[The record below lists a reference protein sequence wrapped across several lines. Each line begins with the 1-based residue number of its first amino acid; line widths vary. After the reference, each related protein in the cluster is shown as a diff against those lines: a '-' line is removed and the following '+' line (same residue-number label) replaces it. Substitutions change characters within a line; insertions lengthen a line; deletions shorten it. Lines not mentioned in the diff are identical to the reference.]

1 MSKNDHFEK
10 PLGPSVKA
18 AYILLFVTTCIGGL
32 MIITMSSWYSCWII
46 SKCRADWQLPS
57 ECDDLELD
65 AKAIDIE
72 AVAQETSFPLQ
83 VATRGNDP
91 EAESP
96 VDEQAIRDAA
106 RARRLRRLRQIRE
119 AEQ

>member
-1 MSKNDHFEK
+1 
-10 PLGPSVKA
+10 
-18 AYILLFVTTCIGGL
+18 
-32 MIITMSSWYSCWII
+32 
-46 SKCRADWQLPS
+46 
-57 ECDDLELD
+57 
-65 AKAIDIE
+65 
-72 AVAQETSFPLQ
+72 LQ